1 MASDLLT
8 DHEAFMVV
16 CAVRY
21 ALGRQSY
28 APSIVMKE
36 VRRLRSRIPKGDIDV
51 IVDSIRTDLAYLTR
65 LGGTVAYGDEWTALA
80 DELAP
85 PAPEA
90 TDG

>member
-1 MASDLLT
+1 MPSEVMT

-36 VRRLRSRIPKGDIDV
+36 VRRLRPRIPQGDILV
-51 IVDSIRTDLAYLTR
+51 IVDSIRTDLEYLTR
-65 LGGTVAYGDEWTALA
+65 LGGTVAYGDEWAALA

-85 PAPEA
+85 PPAAGGE
-90 TDG
+90 